1 MGPRLGGRYELSTVL
16 GSGAMARVWQAG
28 DLVLG
33 RQVAVKVLDPAL
45 ARDPEYVARFARE
58 ARNAAM
64 LPPHAG
70 IVGIYD
76 SGVDDGGAV
85 YLVMELVTGRTLSE
99 QLTAYG
105 PLDPGEACRIAA
117 EVAGALAVAHGA
129 GLVHRDIKP
138 ANIMLTGAGGVKVVD
153 FGIARAQA
161 GEALTR
167 AGAVL
172 GSPAYMA
179 PEQITGGQVDAR
191 TDLYSLGVALYEMLT
206 GTPPFAGDDQF
217 AVLQRHLSE
226 IPTPPSALRPG
237 ISGQIDQ
244 VVAQLLAKD
253 PGARPQTAEDAAQ
266 LITAAYVGGPAS
278 LAGISPNAIAT
289 QGLAAHGTQGAQG
302 PQGAQ
307 GTRVMAASSG
317 SSGSGRRAAAEAG
330 SGWRRR
336 PDVVVVGVVAALA
349 LAGLAV
355 WALVGSGTPGPAAA
369 ASTTSTTPSASS
381 SASPSSAQIVVPT
394 ASAAPSTASSSPSA
408 SPSPTASP
416 SVTSTSFA
424 QALDALQQTVAAQGA
439 AGALKS
445 AAEQNL
451 DKQIQNMRQIITQA
465 ETQISQNPQNKTQ
478 IQQNAVQQLNDQIR
492 NMRQQ
497 LADFVQHGSASP
509 AAATAINNALDQL
522 KQTLA

>member
-1 MGPRLGGRYELSTVL
+1 MGPRLSGRYELSTVL
-16 GSGAMARVWQAG
+16 GAGAMARVWQAG

-64 LPPHAG
+64 LPPHPG

-76 SGVDDGGAV
+76 SGVDDDGAV
-85 YLVMELVTGRTLSE
+85 YLVMELVTGRTLAE
-99 QLTAYG
+99 QLAAYG

-138 ANIMLTGAGGVKVVD
+138 ANIMLTDTGGVKVVD

-179 PEQITGGQVDAR
+179 PEQITGAQVDAR
-191 TDLYSLGVALYEMLT
+191 TDLYSLGVALYQMLT

-226 IPTPPSALRPG
+226 IPAPPSALRPG
-237 ISGQIDQ
+237 VSTQIDQ
-244 VVAQLLAKD
+244 VVARLLAKD
-253 PGARPQTAEDAAQ
+253 PAARPQTAEDAAQ
-266 LITAAYVGGPAS
+266 LITAANTGGPTQVP
-278 LAGISPNAIAT
+278 GISPNAIAT
-289 QGLAAHGTQGAQG
+289 QALATR
-302 PQGAQ
+302 GAQ

-317 SSGSGRRAAAEAG
+317 SGHRAAAG
-330 SGWRRR
+330 SGPAWRRR
-336 PDVVVVGVVAALA
+336 PDIIVVGVVVLLA
-349 LAGLAV
+349 LVGLAV
-355 WALVGSGTPGPAAA
+355 WALVGSGTPAPAAA
-369 ASTTSTTPSASS
+369 ASTTSTTPSASG

-394 ASAAPSTASSSPSA
+394 TSAAPSTASSSPT
-408 SPSPTASP
+408 PTASP
-416 SVTSTSFA
+416 SVTSTTFA
-424 QALDALQQTVAAQGA
+424 QALTALQQTVTAQGA

-445 AAEQNL
+445 DAQQNL
-451 DKQIQNMRQIITQA
+451 DKQIQNMQQIITQA
-465 ETQISQNPQNKTQ
+465 QTQISQNPQNKTQ
-478 IQQNAVQQLNDQIR
+478 IQQNAVQQLDDQIR

-497 LADFVQHGSASP
+497 VADFVQHGSASP
-509 AAATAINNALDQL
+509 AASTAINNALDQL
-522 KQTLA
+522 QQTLA

>member
-16 GSGAMARVWQAG
+16 GAGAMARVWQAG

-70 IVGIYD
+70 IVAIYD
-76 SGVDDGGAV
+76 SGVDADGAV
-85 YLVMELVTGRTLSE
+85 YLVMELVTGRTLAE
-99 QLTAYG
+99 HLDTYG

-138 ANIMLTGAGGVKVVD
+138 ANIMLTDTGGVKVVD

-179 PEQITGGQVDAR
+179 PEQITGSPVDAR
-191 TDLYSLGVALYEMLT
+191 TDLYSLGVALYQMLT

-226 IPTPPSALRPG
+226 IPAPPSALRPG
-237 ISGQIDQ
+237 VPTQVDQ
-244 VVAQLLAKD
+244 VVARLLAKD
-253 PGARPQTAEDAAQ
+253 PAARPQTAEDAAQ
-266 LITAAYVGGPAS
+266 LITGANTGGRAPVP
-278 LAGISPNAIAT
+278 GISPNAIAT
-289 QGLAAHGTQGAQG
+289 VALAA
-302 PQGAQ
+302 QGAQ

-317 SSGSGRRAAAEAG
+317 SGHRATADPAP
-330 SGWRRR
+330 SWRRR
-336 PDVVVVGVVAALA
+336 PDIIVVGVVVLLA
-349 LAGLAV
+349 LIGLAV
-355 WALVGSGTPGPAAA
+355 WALVGSGTPAPAAA
-369 ASTTSTTPSASS
+369 GSTTSATPSASA
-381 SASPSSAQIVVPT
+381 SASPSSALVVVPT
-394 ASAAPSTASSSPSA
+394 TSAAPSTTSSSPSA

-416 SVTSTSFA
+416 SVTSTSFS
-424 QALDALQQTVAAQGA
+424 QAFTALQQTVTAQGA

-445 AAEQNL
+445 DAQQNL

-465 ETQISQNPQNKTQ
+465 ETQISQNPQNETQ
-478 IQQNAVQQLNDQIR
+478 IQQNAVQQLDDQIR

-497 LADFVQHGSASP
+497 VTNFVQHGNATH
-509 AAATAINNALDQL
+509 AAATAIDSALYHLQ
-522 KQTLA
+522 QTLA

>member
-16 GSGAMARVWQAG
+16 GTGAMARVWQAG

-76 SGVDDGGAV
+76 SGIDDDGAV
-85 YLVMELVTGRTLSE
+85 YLVMELVTGRTLAE
-99 QLTAYG
+99 QLAAYG
-105 PLDPGEACRIAA
+105 PPAPGEACRIAA

-138 ANIMLTGAGGVKVVD
+138 GNIMLTDTGGVKVVD

-161 GEALTR
+161 GDALTR

-179 PEQITGGQVDAR
+179 PEQITGSPVDAR
-191 TDLYSLGVALYEMLT
+191 TDLYSLGVALYQMLT

-226 IPTPPSALRPG
+226 IPAPPSALRPG
-237 ISGQIDQ
+237 VSAQIDQ
-244 VVAQLLAKD
+244 VVARLLAKD
-253 PGARPQTAEDAAQ
+253 PAARPQTAEDAAQ
-266 LITAAYVGGPAS
+266 LITAAHAGGPAPVP
-278 LAGISPNAIAT
+278 GISPNAIAT
-289 QGLAAHGTQGAQG
+289 LPLAA
-302 PQGAQ
+302 QGAQ
-307 GTRVMAASSG
+307 GTQVMTASSG
-317 SSGSGRRAAAEAG
+317 SGHRGAGGSGLT
-330 SGWRRR
+330 WRRR
-336 PDVVVVGVVAALA
+336 PDVIVVGVVVLLA
-349 LAGLAV
+349 LVGLAV
-355 WALVGSGTPGPAAA
+355 WALAGSGSPAPAAA
-369 ASTTSTTPSASS
+369 SSTVATPSVSV
-381 SASPSSAQIVVPT
+381 SPSSALVVVPT
-394 ASAAPSTASSSPSA
+394 ASAAPSTTSSSPSA

-416 SVTSTSFA
+416 SVTSSTFA
-424 QALDALQQTVAAQGA
+424 QALTALQQTVTAQGA
-439 AGALKS
+439 AGALK
-445 AAEQNL
+445 ADAQQNL
-451 DKQIQNMRQIITQA
+451 DKQIQNMRQIVTQA

-478 IQQNAVQQLNDQIR
+478 IQQNAVQQLDDQIR
-492 NMRQQ
+492 TMRQQ
-497 LADFVQHGSASP
+497 VADFVQHGSATP
-509 AAATAINNALDQL
+509 AASTAINNALDQL
-522 KQTLA
+522 QQTLG